1 MSEVALVDQ
10 AITLTTLKQFIG
22 TPSIPKRWESLSD
35 MVAAVLYGKELGLA
49 PMESLQRLYIIG
61 GGVAMDGKA
70 LNALIHKAGH
80 VLIMEEMSDKR
91 GAVKAMRRDPFNH
104 ELIEIGVFEFTWE
117 DAERAGLA
125 GQDTYADYPQDML
138 YWRAVSRAA
147 KLAFPDVTTGMLTPE
162 ELGAPSVNIPADDA
176 AVHIVASALEGEVI
190 ETDEEGA
197 ADYGLGNDEQFG
209 D

>member
-22 TPSIPKRWESLSD
+22 TPSVPKRWKTLSD

-49 PMESLQRLYIIG
+49 PMESLQRLYVIDG
-61 GGVAMDGKA
+61 NVAADGKA
-70 LNALIHKAGH
+70 LNALIHRAGH
-80 VLIMEEMSDKR
+80 ILVMDEMSATR
-91 GAVKAMRRDPFNH
+91 GAVQAMRRDPYTH
-104 ELIEIGVFEFTWE
+104 DLIEIGVFEFTME

-125 GQDTYADYPQDML
+125 GQDTYEDYPQDML

-162 ELGAPSVNIPADDA
+162 ELGAPLVHIPADDA
-176 AVHIVASALEGEVI
+176 AVHTVASILEGEVI
-190 ETDEEGA
+190 DMNEEGEA
-197 ADYGLGNDEQFG
+197 VDATEG
-209 D
+209 

>member
-1 MSEVALVDQ
+1 MGETAIVDQ

-22 TPSIPKRWESLSD
+22 TPSVPARWKTLSD

-61 GGVAMDGKA
+61 GGVAADGKA
-70 LNALIHKAGH
+70 LNALIHRAGH
-80 VLIMEEMSDKR
+80 VLIMEEMSAKR
-91 GAVKAMRRDPFNH
+91 GAVKAMRRDPFTH

-125 GQDTYADYPQDML
+125 GQDTYADYPKDML

-147 KLAFPDVTTGMLTPE
+147 KLAFPDVTTGMLLPE
-162 ELGAPSVNIPADDA
+162 ELGAPLVDIPADDA

-190 ETDEEGA
+190 ETNEEGEA
-197 ADYGLGNDEQFG
+197 IDESTES
-209 D
+209 

>member
-1 MSEVALVDQ
+1 MGETAIVDQ

-22 TPSIPKRWESLSD
+22 TPSVPARWKTLSD

-61 GGVAMDGKA
+61 GGVAADGKA

-80 VLIMEEMSDKR
+80 VLIMEEMSAKR
-91 GAVKAMRRDPFNH
+91 GAVKAMRRDPFTH

-117 DAERAGLA
+117 DAETAGLA
-125 GQDTYADYPQDML
+125 GQDTYADYPKDML

-147 KLAFPDVTTGMLTPE
+147 KLAFPDVTTGMLLPE
-162 ELGAPSVNIPADDA
+162 ELGAPLVDIPADDA

-190 ETDEEGA
+190 ETNEEGEA
-197 ADYGLGNDEQFG
+197 IDESTES
-209 D
+209 